1 MCYALVD
8 GVGGGVCGDVRGVRV
23 RVVVVGMSLVNEP
36 QGYKLSTHNVA
47 YVQPTTKTSDVNK
60 GRKIPKASYIPP
72 QTPFYRACRQRR
84 VKHPAK
90 RHSRVLCKQIR
101 YANQS
106 NMTSPHRVQPNTL
119 IGVRAWPDQRRPR
132 PRPVPVDRSRSRPAR
147 AGPCMLPP
155 LPSLSSALERGRR
168 KITSS

>member
-1 MCYALVD
+1 MNPRLQSS
-8 GVGGGVCGDVRGVRV
+8 
-23 RVVVVGMSLVNEP
+23 MTL
-36 QGYKLSTHNVA
+36 NVA
-47 YVQPTTKTSDVNK
+47 YMQPTTKTSNVND
-60 GRKIPKASYIPP
+60 GRNDEKASHIPP
-72 QTPFYRACRQRR
+72 HSLSRRACRQRR

-132 PRPVPVDRSRSRPAR
+132 PRPAPVDRSRSRPAR

-155 LPSLSSALERGRR
+155 FLLCLPRSSVEEGRSPR
-168 KITSS
+168 LRSCRLGSYQT